1 MAWELLTTL
10 FSQLF
15 SAMVVFNGIYSHLKN
30 MTGYRRFLFD
40 IICLKIRHNGVDFF
54 LITID
59 EIEWTEDAVIG
70 LQTLFSFW
78 FSALGASDSGLMIQK
93 SSRCFSS
100 SLRVPLLTFDI
111 SIHCSIRV
119 NFACFMKLW
128 PRILKRLRTGIAFEL
143 LTSFL
148 WLFNLKL
155 KGVSDFATYLILHD
169 MHSIK

>member
-1 MAWELLTTL
+1 MAWKLLTTL
-10 FSQLF
+10 FSQLV
-15 SAMVVFNGIYSHLKN
+15 SAMAVFKGIYSHLKN
-30 MTGYRRFLFD
+30 MAGYRRFLFE

-54 LITID
+54 VITVMRT
-59 EIEWTEDAVIG
+59 EWTEYALIG

-78 FSALGASDSGLMIQK
+78 FSASGASVSGLMIQK

-111 SIHCSIRV
+111 SINCSIRV

-128 PRILKRLRTGIAFEL
+128 PRILKRLHTGIAFEL

-148 WLFNLKL
+148 SLFNLKL

-169 MHSIK
+169 MHSVK